1 MQIKIKSDSLPVAYT
16 EEGLE
21 CANGD
26 ILEADV
32 IVFCTGFLGNVKL
45 LVRDLFGQDVANQVE
60 DYWGLDAEGELKGA
74 FRPSG
79 RK

>member
-1 MQIKIKSDSLPVAYT
+1 LK
-16 EEGLE
+16 
-21 CANGD
+21 
-26 ILEADV
+26 ADV

-45 LVRDLFGQDVANQVE
+45 LISDMLGDDVANRVE

-79 RK
+79 RKQALVPKQFKY